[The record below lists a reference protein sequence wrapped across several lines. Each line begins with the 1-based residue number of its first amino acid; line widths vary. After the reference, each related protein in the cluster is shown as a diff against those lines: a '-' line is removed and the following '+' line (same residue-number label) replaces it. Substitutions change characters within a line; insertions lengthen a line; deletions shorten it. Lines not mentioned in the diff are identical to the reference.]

1 MSAARP
7 RFRRW
12 RDLLVRRRE
21 VWTLTWPAR
30 LVLLALL
37 IGSALLLARHAG
49 TFLAVNEPTGG
60 DYLVVEAW
68 MPPYTYAR
76 AAEIWQTG
84 RYRRLI
90 AVRVTPVDAP
100 LDAAATQYSAVGS
113 LVRAGIPREAIVEA
127 VSVGVQ
133 KDRTFHSGMNV
144 RRWLSDEHITGASLD
159 VLTLGAHARRSRL
172 LFRKALGAGYEVG
185 VITVADREFDAAHW
199 WRTSEGVRTVLGEFI
214 AYIYARFFF
223 DAPNPG

>member
-1 MSAARP
+1 M
-7 RFRRW
+7 
-12 RDLLVRRRE
+12 RRRE

-30 LVLLALL
+30 LVVLVLVT
-37 IGSALLLARHAG
+37 GGVTLLARHAG
-49 TFLAVNEPTGG
+49 TFLAVNEPRGG

-76 AAEIWQTG
+76 AAELWQSG
-84 RYRRLI
+84 HYRRVI

-100 LDAAATQYSAVGS
+100 ADAAGVQYSAVGS
-113 LVRAGIPREAIVEA
+113 LVRAGIPREVIVDVA
-127 VSVGVQ
+127 STGIQ
-133 KDRTFHSGMNV
+133 QDRTYHSGV
-144 RRWLSDEHITGASLD
+144 SLRRWLQGEHVTAASLD

-172 LFRKALGAGYEVG
+172 LFGKALGAGYEVG
-185 VITVADREFDAAHW
+185 VITVADRGFDAAHW

-214 AYIYARFFF
+214 AYLYARLFF